1 MGKWKCNQ
9 ASNMFLHIQTPFF
22 SSLHRLPLQPNAV
35 KKIKSLL
42 ESYANTNF
50 VRLVSCEK
58 WRYSIIYM
66 GFTLLHLIYWKQAI
80 SHKKNIA
87 VTCFLLFSL
96 RTQETMTINKQ
107 QKIIIAYIVLRKAT
121 QWTIEHTDKCSIEG
135 VH

>member
-22 SSLHRLPLQPNAV
+22 SSLYRLPLQPNAV

-50 VRLVSCEK
+50 VRLASCEK

-80 SHKKNIA
+80 SHNVCVWA
-87 VTCFLLFSL
+87 PRPRFSVHVFYFFFFLFSAFVDFGRQYL
-96 RTQETMTINKQ
+96 LLWTVYTL
-107 QKIIIAYIVLRKAT
+107 YI
-121 QWTIEHTDKCSIEG
+121 HCSHIKKY
-135 VH
+135 